1 MSPVSPRRCPIP
13 WYVPVLL
20 RIGAAYIAGPL
31 LLKPLVDRY
40 AQATLLLLQ
49 FLGCL
54 AVALPL
60 AVVWHQHQL
69 DWRIVAVGFSNGLA
83 AYCYYKAI
91 ALSLSRT
98 ALFAFWDD
106 LLAMGLSYTLLHE
119 GQFLNAR
126 LVLGIGVSLGAVL
139 LFTVHSYYQQAQ
151 EPTTKRLPMRLYLYA
166 GAYSVI
172 LGLGLFFIR
181 YLGVQGTALGTFL
194 VNWYGGIVMAALL
207 LVLSGAD
214 PAQAP
219 FTLPWRV
226 LPRLGGLSLVA
237 LVAMSG
243 AYGAYRLAPQ
253 TVVQPLFLVGEMIG
267 PALIGL
273 YVFGERQALDRQ
285 ERLYFVLGLAGGLL
299 VALSFS

>member
-1 MSPVSPRRCPIP
+1 MP

-126 LVLGIGVSLGAVL
+126 LVVGIGVSLGAVL
-139 LFTVHSYYQQAQ
+139 LFTVHSYSQQAQ

-194 VNWYGGIVMAALL
+194 VNWYGGMVMAALL

-214 PAQAP
+214 PAQEP

-253 TVVQPLFLVGEMIG
+253 TVVQPLFLVGEMIA

>member
-1 MSPVSPRRCPIP
+1 MP

-49 FLGCL
+49 FTGCL

-126 LVLGIGVSLGAVL
+126 LGLGIGVSLGAVI

-166 GAYSVI
+166 GAYSVL
-172 LGLGLFFIR
+172 LGLGLFFMR

-253 TVVQPLFLVGEMIG
+253 TVVQPLFLVGEMIA

>member
-1 MSPVSPRRCPIP
+1 MP

-60 AVVWHQHQL
+60 AVVWHQRQL

-139 LFTVHSYYQQAQ
+139 LFTVHSYSQQAQ

-194 VNWYGGIVMAALL
+194 VNWYGGMVMAALL

-253 TVVQPLFLVGEMIG
+253 TVVQPLFLVGEMIA

>member
-1 MSPVSPRRCPIP
+1 ML
-13 WYVPVLL
+13 WYIPVLL

-31 LLKPLVDRY
+31 LLKPLVNQY

-49 FLGCL
+49 FIGCF

-60 AVVWHQHQL
+60 AVVRHQHHL
-69 DWRIVAVGFSNGLA
+69 DWRIVAVGFGNGLA
-83 AYCYYKAI
+83 AYCYYRAI

-126 LVLGIGVSLGAVL
+126 LVLGIGVSLGAVI
-139 LFTVHSYYQQAQ
+139 LFTAHSYPQQAQ
-151 EPTTKRLPMRLYLYA
+151 EPTAERLPMRLYFYA
-166 GAYSVI
+166 GAYSVL
-172 LGLGLFFIR
+172 LGLGLFFMR

-194 VNWYGGIVMAALL
+194 VNWYGGMVMAALL

-219 FTLPWRV
+219 CTLPWRV

-253 TVVQPLFLVGEMIG
+253 TVVQPLFLVGEMIA

-285 ERLYFVLGLAGGLL
+285 ERLYFGLGLAGGLL

>member
-1 MSPVSPRRCPIP
+1 MP

-139 LFTVHSYYQQAQ
+139 LFTVHSYSQQAQ

-226 LPRLGGLSLVA
+226 LPRLVGLSLVA

-253 TVVQPLFLVGEMIG
+253 TVVQPLFLVGEMIA

>member
-1 MSPVSPRRCPIP
+1 MP

-54 AVALPL
+54 AVALLL
-60 AVVWHQHQL
+60 AMVWHQHQL

-139 LFTVHSYYQQAQ
+139 LFTVHSYSQQAQ

-194 VNWYGGIVMAALL
+194 VNWYGGMVMAALL

-253 TVVQPLFLVGEMIG
+253 TVVQPLFLVGEMIA

>member
-1 MSPVSPRRCPIP
+1 MP

-194 VNWYGGIVMAALL
+194 VNWYGGIVMEALL

-226 LPRLGGLSLVA
+226 LPRLGGLSLAA

-253 TVVQPLFLVGEMIG
+253 TVVQPLFLVGEMIA

-273 YVFGERQALDRQ
+273 YIFGERQALDRQ

>member
-1 MSPVSPRRCPIP
+1 MP

-119 GQFLNAR
+119 RQFLNAR

-139 LFTVHSYYQQAQ
+139 LFTVHSYSQQAQ

-253 TVVQPLFLVGEMIG
+253 TVVQPLFLVGEMIA

>member
-1 MSPVSPRRCPIP
+1 MP

-31 LLKPLVDRY
+31 LLKPLVDQY

-49 FLGCL
+49 FVGCL
-54 AVALPL
+54 VVALPL

-69 DWRIVAVGFSNGLA
+69 DWRIVAVGFSNGFA

-106 LLAMGLSYTLLHE
+106 VLAMGLSYTLLHE

-126 LVLGIGVSLGAVL
+126 LVLGIGVSLGAVI
-139 LFTVHSYYQQAQ
+139 LFTVHSYHQQAQ
-151 EPTTKRLPMRLYLYA
+151 EPTAERIPKRLYLYA
-166 GAYSVI
+166 GAYSVL
-172 LGLGLFFIR
+172 LGVGLFFMR

-194 VNWYGGIVMAALL
+194 VNWYAGIVVAALL
-207 LVLSGAD
+207 LVLIGVD
-214 PAQAP
+214 PAQMP

-226 LPRLGGLSLVA
+226 LPRLGGLSFVA

-243 AYGAYRLAPQ
+243 AYGAYRLVPQ
-253 TVVQPLFLVGEMIG
+253 TVVQPLFLVSEMIV

-285 ERLYFVLGLAGGLL
+285 ERLYFGLGLAGGVL

>member
-1 MSPVSPRRCPIP
+1 LTLHKRCRCTPEF
-13 WYVPVLL
+13 
-20 RIGAAYIAGPL
+20 RASDYIAGPL

-40 AQATLLLLQ
+40 TQATLLLLQ

-60 AVVWHQHQL
+60 AVVWHQRQL

-139 LFTVHSYYQQAQ
+139 LFTVHSYSQQAQ

-253 TVVQPLFLVGEMIG
+253 TVVQPLFLVGEMIA

>member
-1 MSPVSPRRCPIP
+1 MS
-13 WYVPVLL
+13 WAVPVLL
-20 RIGAAYIAGPL
+20 RIAAAYVVGPL
-31 LLKPLVDRY
+31 LAKPLVDTYPQR
-40 AQATLLLLQ
+40 TVVLLQ
-49 FLGCL
+49 FAGCL

-60 AVVWHQHQL
+60 ALALQQL
-69 DWRIVAVGFSNGLA
+69 HSDWRIVAVGFGNGLA

-126 LVLGIGVSLGAVL
+126 LVLGIGVSLGAVI
-139 LFTVHSYYQQAQ
+139 LFTVHSYSQQAQ

-253 TVVQPLFLVGEMIG
+253 TVVQPLFLVGEMIA

>member
-1 MSPVSPRRCPIP
+1 MP

-40 AQATLLLLQ
+40 AQATLLMLQ

-139 LFTVHSYYQQAQ
+139 LFTVHSYSQQAQ

-194 VNWYGGIVMAALL
+194 VNWYGGMVMAALL

-226 LPRLGGLSLVA
+226 LPRLVGLSLVA

-253 TVVQPLFLVGEMIG
+253 TVVQPLFLVGEMIA